1 MRLQILRISFIVVYA
16 LLNWNKAS
24 FSQCPGG
31 KPLQTVTYS
40 NTGNLGSLTDSIYFA
55 GKFNPALGTIMS
67 AEMSIS
73 TLGYALLEV
82 INDVGAPITY
92 KITYFR
98 TDYIDGPGLGVGGI
112 MLDTFIVYPGITIDP
127 SDNPAVAT
135 SSPPWISNGPN
146 SPTSVNNNV
155 WGTIQASPA
164 FTDTAG
170 DHPREFHQTIDPA
183 DFPLFT
189 GSGPLIYYY
198 DVVASL
204 LAQGVGGR
212 YTQRIVTLNTQ
223 YTISTTYTYCP
234 MNILPQGKLTFSAK
248 KVDERNVR
256 LNWVKDTEV
265 EGVSYTPEISR
276 DGYSFSSLENVES
289 KVPETPST
297 VVKYEYDYA
306 VPKPVSG
313 KLYFRLKQTDAS
325 GHIVYSAI
333 STVNMTSIP
342 FESETLTLF
351 PNPAGEQVNLRF
363 PTIQKHDL
371 LAELL
376 TTTGQVVERKL
387 FSAGGSEQYLFNFTR
402 KHQPGIYF
410 IRVTDSMS
418 KARLTGRLVIR

>member
-1 MRLQILRISFIVVYA
+1 MRLQILRISFFVVYA
-16 LLNWNKAS
+16 LLNWNKVS

-55 GKFNPALGTIMS
+55 GKFDPALGTIVS

-98 TDYIDGPGLGVGGI
+98 TDYINGPGLGAGGI
-112 MLDTFIVYPGITIDP
+112 MLDTFIVYPGITIGA
-127 SDNPAVAT
+127 SDSPAVAT
-135 SSPPWISNGPN
+135 STPPWASNGPN
-146 SPTSVNNNV
+146 KDNSNV
-155 WGTIQASPA
+155 WGTIQASPV
-164 FTDTAG
+164 FSDTTG
-170 DHPREFHQTIDPA
+170 DHPREFHQTIDSA

-248 KVDERNVR
+248 KVDDHNIR
-256 LNWVKDTEV
+256 LNWVKETEV
-265 EGVSYTPEISR
+265 DGITYTPEVSR
-276 DGYSFSSLENVES
+276 DGYSFSPLENVES

-297 VVKYEYDYA
+297 VVKYEYGYA
-306 VPKPVSG
+306 VPKSSPG
-313 KLYFRLKQTDAS
+313 KFYFRLRQADAS
-325 GHIVYSAI
+325 GQILYSAI
-333 STVNMTSIP
+333 STVNMISIP
-342 FESETLTLF
+342 VESETLTLF

-363 PTIQKHDL
+363 PAIQKHDL

-376 TTTGQVVERKL
+376 TTTGQIVERKQI
-387 FSAGGSEQYLFNFTR
+387 SANGSEQYLFNFTR
-402 KHQPGIYF
+402 RHQPGIYF
-410 IRVTDSMS
+410 IRVTDNVS
-418 KARLTGRLVIR
+418 KTRLTGRLVIR

>member
-1 MRLQILRISFIVVYA
+1 VYA

-40 NTGNLGSLTDSIYFA
+40 STGNLGSLTDSIYFA
-55 GKFNPALGTIMS
+55 GKFNPALGTIVS

-92 KITYFR
+92 KITYYR
-98 TDYIDGPGLGVGGI
+98 TDYINGPGLGPGGI
-112 MLDTFIVYPGITIDP
+112 MLDTSIVYPGVTIGA
-127 SDNPAVAT
+127 SDNPAVPT
-135 SSPPWISNGPN
+135 STPPWVSNGPN
-146 SPTSVNNNV
+146 VDNSNV
-155 WGTIQASPA
+155 WGTIQASPV
-164 FTDTAG
+164 FSDSTG
-170 DHPREFHQTIDPA
+170 DHPREYHQTIDTA
-183 DFPLFT
+183 DFPIFT
-189 GSGPLIYYY
+189 GTGPLIYYY

-248 KVDERNVR
+248 KVDEHNIR
-256 LNWVKDTEV
+256 LNWVKEVEV
-265 EGVSYTPEISR
+265 EGITYTPEVSR

-289 KVPETPST
+289 KVPETTST

-306 VPKPVSG
+306 VMKPASG

-325 GHIVYSAI
+325 GQIMYSAI
-333 STVNMTSIP
+333 STVNVMGIP
-342 FESETLTLF
+342 FESGKLTLF

-363 PTIQKHDL
+363 PAIQKHDL

-376 TTTGQVVERKL
+376 TTTGQIVERRL
-387 FSAGGSEQYLFNFTR
+387 ISAGGSEEYIFNFTR

-410 IRVTDSMS
+410 IRVTDRVS
-418 KARLTGRLVIR
+418 KSRLTGRLVIR